1 MATRKKRRSTRQK
14 PVEKMKSS
22 MIRFRLTNTEKALIE
37 EAADLEDLGLS
48 AWVRQVV
55 VKKAREIAG

>member
-1 MATRKKRRSTRQK
+1 
-14 PVEKMKSS
+14 MKSS